1 MKTFVILLVAY
12 VIFAI
17 LGEIEKLPKWLSR
30 VAILVLLLTMIGLDI
45 CLWKDQENIFL
56 RAWLLV
62 NTCGLWRLEG
72 AITLVAEKLT
82 TKEEESAARC
92 ARLIF
97 MCLSLVQFVLCCKI
111 LL

>member
-1 MKTFVILLVAY
+1 MKTFVVILLVAY

-17 LGEIEKLPKWLSR
+17 LGEIERLPEWLKT
-30 VAILVLLLTMIGLDI
+30 VALLALLSTMIGLDI
-45 CLWKDQENIFL
+45 YLWKDQQNIIL

-72 AITLVAEKLT
+72 GIALFSVT
-82 TKEEESAARC
+82 TKEDKSAAGS